1 MFFSSLCFRH
11 LFFIYANART
21 PENNLHKSKR
31 NFKSRTIAKLMHVV
45 IRENRPLSRLKHHFS
60 PVHHYIS
67 SINRQRIK
75 KHIYHPSHY
84 QAILPR
90 ASFPRANLYN
100 QKIEASYSIESRL
113 LSRAE
118 VMRGLSFGLFDFSLE
133 THSIWLY
140 QSAAVG
146 AAPHFFR
153 RWRAVGI
160 WKSRGIKGHFFFHRT
175 WDVCGWGGWPL

>member
-1 MFFSSLCFRH
+1 MFFSSLCPPS
-11 LFFIYANART
+11 LFHICECSHAWKY
-21 PENNLHKSKR
+21 LHKSKR

-133 THSIWLY
+133 TFIQFDY
-140 QSAAVG
+140 
-146 AAPHFFR
+146 
-153 RWRAVGI
+153 I
-160 WKSRGIKGHFFFHRT
+160 SRQLSELLLTFSGDDG
-175 WDVCGWGGWPL
+175 L